1 MASNEWLVRKLHE
14 QDKKIEA
21 LSRGGTGVGHTSIA
35 PGENLTVI
43 SDNGEV
49 VLGAGGVEHVD
60 GPTPAT
66 PSAPTLKL
74 GFGTIETTWDGTFAE
89 GEDEDG
95 VPLTAPV
102 DFDVVEVHC
111 STDPEEE
118 WGEDTMRGQIKTR
131 EGGTITVGGF
141 DVDDEVFVCLIAL
154 AKTGKRS
161 APSATTSLV
170 IEGLDFSALFNE
182 LDAANATIKN
192 AGEVLV
198 TEQGTLDE
206 KLTEVDGTLNDL
218 GQDLA
223 AVEDAQAQL
232 NTDLSDVMTSV
243 DGKNTIT
250 WNPSAPSK
258 VSSPGKAVGDLWYR
272 TSGNSIVGFWKWDG
286 TDWVTQL
293 LDKTTIPLI
302 DIGAGTFGSLS
313 GVRLEA
319 GTVAASSIAVGD
331 FSNLATIDPVRNVNV
346 TRPENWSTETVGD
359 YITPK
364 AVSQNYLMFK
374 DRTNTVP
381 FKAGDQLRVEL
392 KGVSDVNGSALIR
405 LWGYPALAD
414 GTTSGLVGV
423 SGDSFNFTTTE
434 QSFSGK
440 VTIPASFGASTTL
453 RSWIIGLGPQ
463 GGLDLHGV
471 RVRDVR
477 VYRMTDTTLIQN
489 GAVSTGKLSADVLEV
504 KNLKATSGQLDEAVI
519 NKLFSDVVVAKTA
532 VANAFIGEN
541 AILTGAVTAP
551 KITAS
556 EELWAKIGQFVKIRS
571 EHIEADA
578 IDGMVIRGATML
590 TPYLRLGDAVE
601 ITEGYGIRQFGP
613 DGELNISLPSDGSAA
628 TFSGDVRAKSLTTT
642 GRMSIQGQAGVAS
655 GAEMQLDSGVTP
667 PAAPPNV
674 SSYVKRTQFPPL
686 AETEN
691 AVGLA
696 FDGTHFWRA
705 VDNSVTGGADRME
718 RIDVNGN
725 LVSSFD
731 HYFWVRNGITVIGSE
746 IFALG
751 IEEGDRRD
759 TSKRFIYVYDFT
771 GTLKRKWEYAAYG
784 SGTYQPTIGTDGTDV
799 FVTQCWAEGHASW
812 RRYDK
817 TTGVGMGRYDSD
829 FGLKSD
835 IVSADIGSF
844 DYGSPTM
851 VITKAVESGA
861 VEIYNPTTGA
871 HPDWGGWFAGDREQ
885 VRGTAWANGRFH
897 HLTVNG
903 NLVTMSTTKYPNGS
917 TGPDT
922 NDWWA
927 VYTWRDGS
935 NETTISAP
943 RQFTWMRRAGIKLSP
958 GQMPAGVSSVRVYVA
973 RKATE
978 PVSTDCKMVAT
989 TVADGSLVVQ
999 DLGTPNGPP
1008 PSSNSFPNSTPGI
1021 IRSTLGGFEVKGDGS
1036 GHWGP
1041 LTFNADG
1048 TMTSTQIPA
1057 WVPVTS
1063 FSTGYST
1070 NTFGY
1075 ACAYRIWPDGKVEW
1089 RGGVR
1094 MTGTPASGN
1103 DMTAGTADVF
1113 TVPVAARPSLAINV
1127 TAAST
1132 GGVNLRRVEFTS
1144 SAAPTMLRVYNG
1156 GVTGVWVALDGIS
1169 YYLT

>member
-89 GEDEDG
+89 GEDDDG

-111 STDPEEE
+111 STDPEEEE

-161 APSATTSLV
+161 APSATASLV
-170 IEGLDFSALFNE
+170 IEGLDFSQLFNE

-192 AGEVLV
+192 AGEILV

-206 KLTEVDGTLNDL
+206 KLTEVDGTLDNL

-232 NTDLSDVMTSV
+232 NTDLTDVMTSV

-258 VSSPGKAVGDLWYR
+258 VSNPGKAVGDLWYR
-272 TSGNSIVGFWKWDG
+272 TSGNSVIGFWKWDG
-286 TDWVTQL
+286 TDWITQL

-313 GVRLEA
+313 GARLEA

-364 AVSQNYLMFK
+364 STSQNYLMFK

-381 FKAGDQLRVEL
+381 FKAGDQLRVEF

-423 SGDSFNFTTTE
+423 SGDSFSFTTTE

-489 GAVSTGKLSADVLEV
+489 GAVSTGKLAADVLEV
-504 KNLKATSGQLDEAVI
+504 KNLKATTGQLDEAVI
-519 NKLFSDVVVAKTA
+519 NKLFSDVVVAKMA
-532 VANAFIGEN
+532 VAEEFIGEN

-556 EELWAKIGQFVKIRS
+556 EELWAKIGEFVRIRA

-578 IDGMVIRGATML
+578 IDGMVITGPNIRTAATGARVQMDPNGVRVFNGDNDVRTHL
-590 TPYLRLGDAVE
+590 SPDGSTFKGEVEADTLVVNEGAEFKGNNTLAQGAKFTLAAGVTDPTAPPTVQPYWDSLEFTP
-601 ITEGYGIRQFGP
+601 TEGRQYYGLAWAGGKYWTFEDDPTPAGNDFLVSIDP
-613 DGELNISLPSDGSAA
+613 ATGELGSFIPMTDNFWAA
-628 TFSGDVRAKSLTTT
+628 G
-642 GRMSIQGQAGVAS
+642 
-655 GAEMQLDSGVTP
+655 GVT
-667 PAAPPNV
+667 A
-674 SSYVKRTQFPPL
+674 
-686 AETEN
+686 
-691 AVGLA
+691 
-696 FDGTHFWRA
+696 
-705 VDNSVTGGADRME
+705 
-718 RIDVNGN
+718 
-725 LVSSFD
+725 
-731 HYFWVRNGITVIGSE
+731 IGSE
-746 IFALG
+746 LFMLG
-751 IEEGDRRD
+751 RKTGVNYKYFVR
-759 TSKRFIYVYDFT
+759 VYSTT
-771 GTLKRKWEYAAYG
+771 GTFLREWEYAEVGWSPSNPLKYRPG
-784 SGTYQPTIGTDGTDV
+784 IGNDGTNIV
-799 FVTQCWAEGHASW
+799 IAHC
-812 RRYDK
+812 YDTGQLAMRTYNK
-817 TTGVGMGRYDSD
+817 STGSQIGATVSDGGDSTKSDITGVYVGNADWGRKLATVAKKSTGKLPSFSPTTGVYDSAAGQFYAATSNSVGVVYVD
-829 FGLKSD
+829 GKFRTLDPSG
-835 IVSADIGSF
+835 
-844 DYGSPTM
+844 
-851 VITKAVESGA
+851 VIHEYANNNTGDNSG
-861 VEIYNPTTGA
+861 
-871 HPDWGGWFAGDREQ
+871 
-885 VRGTAWANGRFH
+885 
-897 HLTVNG
+897 
-903 NLVTMSTTKYPNGS
+903 
-917 TGPDT
+917 
-922 NDWWA
+922 DWWA
-927 VYTWRDGS
+927 AYRWYKYVGGFPLVAFVSR
-935 NETTISAP
+935 ISSATRFSWP
-943 RQFTWMRRAGIKLSP
+943 RRAKLKIMGQPLPVGVPTIEPVLAKKTATP
-958 GQMPAGVSSVRVYVA
+958 GRTDFRVVPAQMRAGTSATWYDSLPADWLNKAVPTESNTFPEAESSVLESA
-973 RKATE
+973 
-978 PVSTDCKMVAT
+978 S
-989 TVADGSLVVQ
+989 
-999 DLGTPNGPP
+999 GT
-1008 PSSNSFPNSTPGI
+1008 FQI
-1021 IRSTLGGFEVKGDGS
+1021 KGDGS

-1048 TMTSTQIPA
+1048 SVMGVPLVATGEVTVGDIEGNGGFQQITVTLPEGKFSTPPAVTFATKSPRISPSVNSVTSTSFNA
-1057 WVPVTS
+1057 RLYNFTSGGTGDSS
-1063 FSTGYST
+1063 FSW
-1070 NTFGY
+1070 
-1075 ACAYRIWPDGKVEW
+1075 I
-1089 RGGVR
+1089 
-1094 MTGTPASGN
+1094 
-1103 DMTAGTADVF
+1103 
-1113 TVPVAARPSLAINV
+1113 AAEGS
-1127 TAAST
+1127 
-1132 GGVNLRRVEFTS
+1132 
-1144 SAAPTMLRVYNG
+1144 
-1156 GVTGVWVALDGIS
+1156 
-1169 YYLT
+1169 